1 MGVEYR
7 YETKKVIFLGE
18 PQSIEDRLN
27 YLLALKGI
35 RVDNPKEFAIFY
47 YCLINFEEYQYCPWE
62 TRTKLLRE
70 NYGLTTD
77 HRKLQNWCKMLIERG
92 LLSKSGKSDAR
103 VWTTFYRDYKKCQEP
118 IDENDKEAI
127 AAKDRYWERFW
138 ELTKFYTDNPAAIT
152 DTDKR
157 GKPLKPSGQANKDC
171 WREFG
176 CCYYS
181 CQNFIECAWSK
192 DEEEQAIK
200 DIINTY
206 VESIM

>member
-1 MGVEYR
+1 
-7 YETKKVIFLGE
+7 
-18 PQSIEDRLN
+18 
-27 YLLALKGI
+27 
-35 RVDNPKEFAIFY
+35 
-47 YCLINFEEYQYCPWE
+47 
-62 TRTKLLRE
+62 
-70 NYGLTTD
+70 
-77 HRKLQNWCKMLIERG
+77 MLIERG

-138 ELTKFYTDNPAAIT
+138 ELTKSYTDNPAAIT

>member
-47 YCLINFEEYQYCPWE
+47 YCLINFEEYPYCPWE
-62 TRTKLLRE
+62 TRARLLRE

-157 GKPLKPSGQANKDC
+157 GKTI
-171 WREFG
+171 RT
-176 CCYYS
+176 
-181 CQNFIECAWSK
+181 SK
-192 DEEEQAIK
+192 
-200 DIINTY
+200 
-206 VESIM
+206 